1 MKNKKRTLSII
12 GVLVAIFFIGLG
24 FTSIYQNQHFAP
36 DFSSSKQVFLQGYGA
51 NKLNKYQK
59 KQFGAIARDAI
70 DQKDGPYEWTNFD
83 TVGINV
89 IKEKKPATYTIV
101 YKVKSNSSILRPT
114 IRTDVTVKLDFPS
127 LKNTH
132 YYDIK
137 KYDSD
142 FSYYSDD
149 D

>member
-12 GVLVAIFFIGLG
+12 GALVIVFFIGLG
-24 FTSIYQNQHFAP
+24 FTSIYQKQHFAP
-36 DFSSSKQVFLQGYGA
+36 DFSSNKQVFLQGYGA
-51 NKLNKYQK
+51 NKLNKYQR

-83 TVGINV
+83 TVGIDV

-114 IRTDVTVKLDFPS
+114 IRTDVTVKLDFPMELILTIIYKLLKKTMS
-127 LKNTH
+127 L
-132 YYDIK
+132 IELEE
-137 KYDSD
+137 
-142 FSYYSDD
+142 
-149 D
+149 